1 MRILFIFFSVVTVI
15 ALELIMVDSI
25 KEKNVTTD
33 GKYINKET
41 LITTNL
47 TLKQPPVL
55 QDVSEAITP
64 EK

>member
-1 MRILFIFFSVVTVI
+1 MTLI
-15 ALELIMVDSI
+15 ALELIMVDSV

-33 GKYINKET
+33 WKYTVNKET
-41 LITTNL
+41 LITINL

-55 QDVSEAITP
+55 QDVSEEITP

>member
-1 MRILFIFFSVVTVI
+1 MTVI

-33 GKYINKET
+33 WKYINKET
-41 LITTNL
+41 LITINL
-47 TLKQPPVL
+47 TLKQPPGL